1 MGKVV
6 KGNFGPRITEETK
19 RRYQKAAEAAGTP
32 TLARR
37 PDGPKG
43 APLLVGNQSGIE
55 GAIELLRRVSHLS
68 RRTPKGW

>member
-6 KGNFGPRITEETK
+6 QGHFGPRITEETK
-19 RRYQKAAEAAGTP
+19 RRYQVAAEAAGTP

-43 APLLVGNQSGIE
+43 APLVGNHSGLA
-55 GAIELLRRVSHLS
+55 GAIELLRCVSHLS
-68 RRTPKGW
+68 RRTPDGW